1 MQISSERRSNNMRRI
16 ACRPTL
22 SRSGEQRRNAS
33 SELFPVL
40 VQPSSP
46 RRRYKNASTLT
57 KRREGK
63 RLLSVKP
70 RHLWE
75 KSSSE
80 GAPHSRALIIRAR
93 RKKMMVWSKPACT
106 MLTSS
111 LLLFFFF
118 PFSLGT
124 FLVQVLSQLLDFEG
138 NLAKSLSHCLFP
150 LCNQHLACEKLWT
163 GMILPIPIIKTS
175 HYAVCHLRISL
186 SSIGNC

>member
-1 MQISSERRSNNMRRI
+1 MRRI

-70 RHLWE
+70 RHLRE

-93 RKKMMVWSKPACT
+93 RKKM
-106 MLTSS
+106 
-111 LLLFFFF
+111 LF
-118 PFSLGT
+118 G
-124 FLVQVLSQLLDFEG
+124 
-138 NLAKSLSHCLFP
+138 A
-150 LCNQHLACEKLWT
+150 NQHAPC
-163 GMILPIPIIKTS
+163 
-175 HYAVCHLRISL
+175 
-186 SSIGNC
+186 